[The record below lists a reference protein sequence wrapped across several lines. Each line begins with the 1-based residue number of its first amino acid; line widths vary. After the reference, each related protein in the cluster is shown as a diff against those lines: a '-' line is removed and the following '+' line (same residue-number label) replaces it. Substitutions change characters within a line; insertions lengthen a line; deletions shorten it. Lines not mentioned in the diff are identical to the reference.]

1 MANVFCKFG
10 LNFYLEDAPGNDA
23 LKTKYQSNGAY
34 ELNVTVR
41 SKSENDVNL
50 AFKLSSE
57 NLEDGVFEHNL
68 EGEKLS
74 VKCEGIFKLSV
85 KSGYEDDVL
94 DKDALWTYDNIG
106 SYDQGLTFLKVASGL
121 EIETFETMRRG
132 QMVEATRHPLN
143 VSTAAKKSD
152 L

>member
-1 MANVFCKFG
+1 MIQK
-10 LNFYLEDAPGNDA
+10 
-23 LKTKYQSNGAY
+23 
-34 ELNVTVR
+34 
-41 SKSENDVNL
+41 
-50 AFKLSSE
+50 
-57 NLEDGVFEHNL
+57 
-68 EGEKLS
+68 GEKLS